1 MKPFVI
7 SKNFFVPA
15 FMAILLLLPCSSA
28 LAASAEEIDIKVDA
42 SLERFQKEINGGK
55 AFLEKAEGV
64 LAFPSVV
71 KAGFFVGGE
80 YGEGAL
86 RIKGK
91 TADYYSTA
99 AASFGLQIGA
109 QAKTI
114 IMVFLDKKAL
124 EEFRKSDGW
133 EAGVDGSIA
142 MVTVGTGGTIDTNS
156 YKDPIVAFIFNNKG
170 LMANLTLEGAKFTK
184 LER

>member
-1 MKPFVI
+1 MKKLGLVCRL
-7 SKNFFVPA
+7 FFNILVP
-15 FMAILLLLPCSSA
+15 MLILLPCPSVF
-28 LAASAEEIDIKVDA
+28 AASAKEIDIRVDA
-42 SLERFQKEINGGK
+42 SLEQFKKEISGGT

-64 LAFPSVV
+64 LTFPEVV
-71 KAGFFVGGE
+71 KAGFLVGGE

-91 TADYYSTA
+91 TVAYYSTA

-114 IMVFLDKKAL
+114 LLVFLDKKAL

-142 MVTVGTGGTIDTNS
+142 MVTVGAGGTLDTNS

-170 LMANLTLEGAKFTK
+170 LMANFTLEGAKFTQI
-184 LER
+184 ER